1 MRKHKLV
8 CHVIVAC
15 PKYLGKAVLGRRVRP
30 PRQGTTGNGSLLL
43 PWLVGA
49 RGGVSAAG

>member
-1 MRKHKLV
+1 MPCDRGV
-8 CHVIVAC
+8 
-15 PKYLGKAVLGRRVRP
+15 PKIPREGYPGEEGAS

-49 RGGVSAAG
+49 RGGVTAAG

>member
-8 CHVIVAC
+8 CRVIVVC

-30 PRQGTTGNGSLLL
+30 QGGGSTGNGSLLL

-49 RGGVSAAG
+49 RGGVTAAG